1 MAQKG
6 GFKEVL
12 FKKIMPMVYGIGA
25 SVVIVGAMFK
35 ILHLPGAGFMLGVGL
50 STEAIIFLLSSFEP
64 HKDEIDWSKV
74 YPELK
79 EEGDEFEEEDEF
91 GMPATTDN
99 ATKKL
104 DDMFKDANIN
114 EEMLER
120 LGDGFAKLSTT
131 VDGMANISDAAG
143 ASNEY
148 AESAR
153 TASTKLAEMN
163 DSYEKTASAMSELAG
178 ASEDAKEYHSQVQQI
193 TKNLGALNSVYEL
206 ELQDANSHLKA
217 MNKFYNNLSVALEN
231 IADAQ
236 QDTETFKAELSKLST
251 NLSSLN
257 DVYGNILAAMRS

>member
-25 SVVIVGAMFK
+25 AVVIVGAMFK
-35 ILHLPGAGFMLGVGL
+35 ILHIPGAGFMLGVGL
-50 STEAIIFLLSSFEP
+50 TTEAIIFFLSAFEP
-64 HKDEIDWSKV
+64 AHAELDWSRV

-79 EEGDEFEEEDEF
+79 EKTDEFEEEDEF

-114 EEMLER
+114 DDLLDR
-120 LGDGFAKLSTT
+120 LGEGFSKLSTT
-131 VDGMANISDAAG
+131 VSGLSDISDAAG
-143 ASNEY
+143 ATNDY
-148 AESAR
+148 ANSAR
-153 TASTKLAEMN
+153 TASGKLQEMN
-163 DSYEKTASAMSELAG
+163 KSYEATAIAMAELAG
-178 ASEDAKEYHSQVQQI
+178 ASEDAKDYHTQVQQI

-217 MNKFYNNLSVALEN
+217 MNKFYSNLSVALEN

-236 QDTETFKAELSKLST
+236 EDTEVFRTELSKLST
-251 NLSSLN
+251 NLTSLN
-257 DVYGNILAAMRS
+257 TVYGNMLAAMKA

>member
-1 MAQKG
+1 MAKKG

-35 ILHLPGAGFMLGVGL
+35 ILHIPGAGFMLGVGL
-50 STEAIIFLLSSFEP
+50 TTEAIIFFLSAFEP
-64 HKDEIDWSKV
+64 SHSELDWSRV

-79 EEGDEFEEEDEF
+79 DEGEEFEEEDEF
-91 GMPATTDN
+91 GMPATTEN

-104 DDMFKDANIN
+104 DDMFKEADISDDL
-114 EEMLER
+114 LER
-120 LGDGFAKLSTT
+120 LGEGFTKLSDT
-131 VDGMANISDAAG
+131 VGAMSDLSDAAG

-148 AESAR
+148 ADSAR
-153 TASTKLAEMN
+153 TASTKLNEMN
-163 DSYEKTASAMSELAG
+163 KSYEATATAMSELAG
-178 ASEDAKEYHSQVQQI
+178 ASEDAKEYHEQVQQI

-236 QDTETFKAELSKLST
+236 QDTETFRTELSKLST

-257 DVYGNILAAMRS
+257 NVYGNILAAMKA

>member
-12 FKKIMPMVYGIGA
+12 FVKIMPMVYGIGA
-25 SVVIVGAMFK
+25 AVVIVGAMFK
-35 ILHLPGAGFMLGVGL
+35 ILHIPGAGFMLGVGL
-50 STEAIIFLLSSFEP
+50 STEAVIFFLSAFEP
-64 HKDEIDWSKV
+64 THEELDWTKV

-79 EEGDEFEEEDEF
+79 VETDDFEEEDEF
-91 GMPATTDN
+91 GLPATSDN

-104 DDMFKDANIN
+104 DDMFKDADIN
-114 EEMLER
+114 EDLLGR
-120 LGDGFAKLSTT
+120 LGDGFSKLSDT
-131 VDGMANISDAAG
+131 VTGMANISDAAG

-153 TASTKLAEMN
+153 VASTKLTEMN
-163 DSYEKTASAMSELAG
+163 KSYEATAEAMSELAG
-178 ASEDAKEYHSQVQQI
+178 ASEDAKEYHGQVQQI

-217 MNKFYNNLSVALEN
+217 MNKFYSNLSSALEN
-231 IADAQ
+231 IADAED
-236 QDTETFKAELSKLST
+236 DTEKFRNELSKLST

-257 DVYGNILAAMRS
+257 DVYGNMLAAMKA

>member
-35 ILHLPGAGFMLGVGL
+35 ILHIPGAGFMLGVGL
-50 STEAIIFLLSSFEP
+50 TTEAIIFFLSAFEP
-64 HKDEIDWSKV
+64 SHDELDWSKV

-79 EEGDEFEEEDEF
+79 EESDEFEEEDEF
-91 GMPATTDN
+91 GMPATSDN

-104 DDMFKDANIN
+104 DDMFKDADIN
-114 EEMLER
+114 EDLLGR
-120 LGDGFAKLSTT
+120 LGDGFAKLSDT
-131 VDGMANISDAAG
+131 VGGLANISDAAG
-143 ASNEY
+143 ATNEY
-148 AESAR
+148 AEKAR
-153 TASTKLAEMN
+153 EASSKLSDMN
-163 DSYEKTASAMSELAG
+163 NSYEATASAMSELAG
-178 ASEDAKEYHSQVQQI
+178 ASEDAKEYHEQVQQI

-236 QDTETFKAELSKLST
+236 EDTETFRNELSKLST

-257 DVYGNILAAMRS
+257 DVYGNILAAMKA